1 MDIDL
6 TFKQKLFNKIFD
18 EENLKKSKEKL
29 DDEKHSKIT
38 EISRKIMKDYTTS
51 RENKNYIKASIEEQK
66 RQDPYYENSSDSE
79 KADEILTN

>member
-38 EISRKIMKDYTTS
+38 EISRKIMKTYTTS
-51 RENKNYIKASIEEQK
+51 RDNTNEDYIIKYFG
-66 RQDPYYENSSDSE
+66 RM
-79 KADEILTN
+79 L

>member
-38 EISRKIMKDYTTS
+38 EISRKIMKTYTTS

-66 RQDPYYENSSDSE
+66 RQDP
-79 KADEILTN
+79 

>member
-38 EISRKIMKDYTTS
+38 EISRKIMKTYTTS
-51 RENKNYIKASIEEQK
+51 RENKNYIKM
-66 RQDPYYENSSDSE
+66 Y
-79 KADEILTN
+79 LF

>member
-38 EISRKIMKDYTTS
+38 EISRKIMKTYTTS
-51 RENKNYIKASIEEQK
+51 RENKN
-66 RQDPYYENSSDSE
+66 
-79 KADEILTN
+79 